1 MRIRILATEAL
12 IAGLGLFATCAAAGT
27 LEDVI
32 ERGFLRCGI
41 TENSPGFST
50 TNAAGE
56 REGFIIDQCKIVS
69 AAVFGKIN
77 VDYVPL
83 TPQTAFVSL
92 QARQVDILA
101 AGATWTFLR
110 DTSLGLNYTGV
121 SYFAG
126 QGFMVRRDMDIST
139 VSDLSGA
146 TICITQGT
154 TNEQNV
160 ADYFSVHGIEFN
172 SLTFRDMELAL
183 AAYDDERCD
192 AVTNERLSL
201 AGRMKTLRKPSEHLI
216 LTESIS
222 KEPVGALVRHGD
234 DRWLDIVFWAF
245 NVRSAAEELG
255 INQANVA
262 QQRRD
267 SRSPEVRRLLGLDGE
282 FGRNLGLPNDWSY
295 QIIRLVGNYA
305 DIWNRNFAPLGV
317 ERGLNEL
324 WSNGG
329 LLSALPF
336 R

>member
-1 MRIRILATEAL
+1 M
-12 IAGLGLFATCAAAGT
+12 
-27 LEDVI
+27 
-32 ERGFLRCGI
+32 
-41 TENSPGFST
+41 
-50 TNAAGE
+50 
-56 REGFIIDQCKIVS
+56 QIVS

-282 FGRNLGLPNDWSY
+282 FGRNLGVTKRLVLPNHSPSRQLCGYLEPQLRAAGRGTRLKRTVVQWRTTLRTTLPVTGPCSIWST
-295 QIIRLVGNYA
+295 G
-305 DIWNRNFAPLGV
+305 
-317 ERGLNEL
+317 
-324 WSNGG
+324 
-329 LLSALPF
+329 
-336 R
+336 